1 LLDWCCGSV
10 VFFCNCTCNRFV
22 EAEAMK
28 GGQ

>member
-1 LLDWCCGSV
+1 LLDRSSGGV
-10 VFFCNCTCNRFV
+10 IFFGDCTRNRFV